1 MLYILY
7 IGLTA
12 KQVIKILSRRY
23 IERSRNYKRRQKMKY
38 YCDIKKQKENMYIVH
53 FPDMANVTT
62 FGTSID
68 DAKKMAKEALD
79 AVLET
84 DIEEGFP
91 VPEQKYNEGIE
102 IEVSP
107 KSAFAIE
114 LRKARGNRT
123 QKDVAKDAGMTYQQY
138 QRLENPKKTNPT
150 LEMLYRLQKVFNRP
164 FLAL

>member
-1 MLYILY
+1 MTYNCTIE
-7 IGLTA
+7 
-12 KQVIKILSRRY
+12 KQS
-23 IERSRNYKRRQKMKY
+23 
-38 YCDIKKQKENMYIVH
+38 ENMYVVR
-53 FPDMANVTT
+53 FPDMGNVTT
-62 FGTSID
+62 YGTNLK
-68 DAKKMAKEALD
+68 DAQNMAKEALD

-84 DIEEGFP
+84 DVEKGFP
-91 VPEQKYNEGIE
+91 IPEPKYKDGIE

-107 KSAFAIE
+107 KIAFAIE

-123 QKDVAKDAGMTYQQY
+123 QKEMAASADMSYQQY